1 MGAQHDK
8 DLTMSV
14 ASEACPEC
22 RGLTVLGPLGFA
34 PLSPGWSSAERQA
47 WQGWAEYSWFSG
59 LLLERSTWGKQGFC
73 KSVSGP
79 GGIANAESLREMGGN
94 NLGVYKGIQATPS
107 VGAAENGLAIYPN
120 CIIYT

>member
-22 RGLTVLGPLGFA
+22 QGLTVLGPLGFA

-47 WQGWAEYSWFSG
+47 WQGWAEYSWLSG
-59 LLLERSTWGKQGFC
+59 LLLERSAWGKQGFC
-73 KSVSGP
+73 KRVSGP
-79 GGIANAESLREMGGN
+79 GGIANQSP
-94 NLGVYKGIQATPS
+94 LGKWEEITWEFKSYIVFQY
-107 VGAAENGLAIYPN
+107 LL
-120 CIIYT
+120 